1 LSFETWNSV
10 FTNVL
15 GFIPGRQNR

>member
-1 LSFETWNSV
+1 VQIGSQAP
-10 FTNVL
+10 